1 MAPSTPTATLRTPR
15 RRASTT
21 PVEILRATEA
31 VLLEVGEERLSIRR
45 VSERCGYSAPTI
57 YHHFGDKKGLIA
69 NLLEERFR
77 VVYQLMR
84 DIPRQQDAALHL
96 RKMAGAFIEFSL
108 ENPSHYRLL
117 TTPRPESD
125 PDVPS
130 AEAAQGLVKLALK
143 ELAREGT
150 LATSDTEAA
159 FQVLWA
165 VVHGLISLHLI
176 LPDARVAEDLVD
188 LAFDMVEKG
197 LLRQERGT

>member
-1 MAPSTPTATLRTPR
+1 MDPSTPAATLRTPR
-15 RRASTT
+15 RRASPA

-31 VLLEVGEERLSIRR
+31 VLLEVGEGRLSIRR

-69 NLLEERFR
+69 SLLEERFR

-84 DIPRQQDAALHL
+84 DIPRRQDAALHL
-96 RKMAGAFIEFSL
+96 REMASAFIEFSL

-130 AEAAQGLVKLALK
+130 AAAARGLVKVALK

-159 FQVLWA
+159 FHVLWA
-165 VVHGLISLHLI
+165 VLHGLISLQLI

-188 LAFDMVEKG
+188 LALDMVEKG
-197 LLRQERGT
+197 LLRRERET

>member
-15 RRASTT
+15 RRASTA

-69 NLLEERFR
+69 SLLEERFR

-96 RKMAGAFIEFSL
+96 RKMARAFIEFSL

-130 AEAAQGLVKLALK
+130 AEAAQGLVKVALK